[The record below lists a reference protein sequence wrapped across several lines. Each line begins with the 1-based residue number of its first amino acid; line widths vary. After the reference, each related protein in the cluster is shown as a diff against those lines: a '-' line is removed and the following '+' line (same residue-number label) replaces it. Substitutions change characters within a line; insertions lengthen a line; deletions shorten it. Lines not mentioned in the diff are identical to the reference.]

1 MPEISLSAEGIFW
14 TGIYFRLHCNF
25 DEREDQKMKAPKEF
39 TKKTCRE
46 FGDQIQNQIQIPEGV
61 EMESA
66 GGTFDGKT
74 FTMKLK
80 FTLTDCAR
88 QSTEELMYN
97 SFRHAAGLPE
107 WGFSFRTFDG
117 EEFVMTD
124 YKPRS
129 PKFPII
135 ARNVVTGKLFKFDV
149 ERIKIY
155 LKAMGEDL
163 R

>member
-1 MPEISLSAEGIFW
+1 
-14 TGIYFRLHCNF
+14 
-25 DEREDQKMKAPKEF
+25 MKAPKKF
-39 TKKTCRE
+39 TKAVCRE
-46 FGDQIQNQIQIPEGV
+46 FGDQIRSQIRIPEGV

-80 FTLTDCAR
+80 FTLTDCAK
-88 QSTEELMYN
+88 QSTEEEAYEF
-97 SFRHAAGLPE
+97 SRHAMGLPE

-135 ARNVVTGKLFKFDV
+135 AKDVVNGKLYKFNAD
-149 ERIKIY
+149 RIKRY
-155 LKAMGEDL
+155 LKAMEEDL

>member
-1 MPEISLSAEGIFW
+1 
-14 TGIYFRLHCNF
+14 
-25 DEREDQKMKAPKEF
+25 MKAPKKF
-39 TKKTCRE
+39 TKAVCRE
-46 FGDQIQNQIQIPEGV
+46 FGDQIRNQIQIPEGV
-61 EMESA
+61 EMEPA

-80 FTLTDCAR
+80 FILTDSDEI
-88 QSTEELMYN
+88 STEEEAYEF
-97 SFRHAAGLPE
+97 SRHAMGLPE

-117 EEFVMTD
+117 EEYVMTD

-135 ARNVVTGKLFKFDV
+135 VRNVVTGKLFKFDV
-149 ERIKIY
+149 DRIKRY

>member
-1 MPEISLSAEGIFW
+1 
-14 TGIYFRLHCNF
+14 
-25 DEREDQKMKAPKEF
+25 MKAPKKF
-39 TKKTCRE
+39 TKAVCRE
-46 FGDQIQNQIQIPEGV
+46 FGDQIRNQIQIPEGV

-135 ARNVVTGKLFKFDV
+135 AKNAVNGKLYKFNVD
-149 ERIKIY
+149 RIKRY